1 MMEDLEEPL
10 GSEEADYEDAEVD
23 DQLAMKM
30 LDNKGLVFNK
40 VTL

>member
-10 GSEEADYEDAEVD
+10 GSEEADYEDAD
-23 DQLAMKM
+23 DHLAMKM
-30 LDNKGLVFNK
+30 LGNKGLVFNK